1 MSILPY
7 QLEPAYSSSEEIE
20 DHVSDSEEEEIGDLE
35 LPSGE
40 NRATHTSWCLCERCA
55 VMPTKKECVCCKEIA
70 FLSKVM
76 KGLSCITEHESFPAV
91 CLNREVLW
99 TALVSLHDRESA
111 GLPRREQLP
120 TRTSGSLPQLSA
132 DHHRWLT
139 IDGIHGAKSE
149 HPDFFDAAASFLLT
163 DLEICQG
170 SNW

>member
-7 QLEPAYSSSEEIE
+7 QLEPEYSSSEEIE

-120 TRTSGSLPQLSA
+120 TR
-132 DHHRWLT
+132 
-139 IDGIHGAKSE
+139 
-149 HPDFFDAAASFLLT
+149 
-163 DLEICQG
+163 
-170 SNW
+170 